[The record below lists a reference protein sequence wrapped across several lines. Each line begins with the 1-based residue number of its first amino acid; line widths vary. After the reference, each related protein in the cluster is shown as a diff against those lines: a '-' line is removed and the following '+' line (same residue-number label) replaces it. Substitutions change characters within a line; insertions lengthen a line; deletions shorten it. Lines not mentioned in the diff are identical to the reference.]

1 MNSLE
6 KLKQSF
12 LQVKANRL
20 YQNLYKVLDI
30 PIEQRHEFLTQ
41 AYHQYKTFCEQNN
54 IQMEPL
60 TNQLI
65 NASYIIESTPVMKDI
80 PVQDLSDIKNK
91 LENQAVLTMEE
102 ANLLLEWTVQNTRKF
117 LSIDKDVLHESL
129 QGCCG
134 ISQSASLFPLED
146 LGLQTTVN
154 QIGIL
159 PHCEQRHAFGTVFIP
174 IIQNGNIVRKQFLID
189 VTYRQFFSSIFCN
202 VDNYSDNSMPWA
214 GYFITQSP
222 KGKEVATQI
231 LKHGFIL
238 LDEDVA
244 LEYVKGFMMDK
255 VKLGDTES
263 IEKINQVTGTEA
275 LSYLST
281 YTEEYDY
288 DKEEL
293 EQYGFVNELNPKE
306 KTI

>member
-20 YQNLYKVLDI
+20 YQNLYKVLNI
-30 PIEQRHEFLTQ
+30 SMEKRHDFLTQ
-41 AYHQYKTFCEQNN
+41 AYHQYKTFCGQNK
-54 IQMEPL
+54 IQMEPI
-60 TNQLI
+60 TYQLI
-65 NASYIIESTPVMKDI
+65 NASYILESTPIIKDI
-80 PVQDLSDIKNK
+80 PAQNLIDIKNK
-91 LENQAVLTMEE
+91 LENQEALTMEE
-102 ANLLLEWTVQNTRKF
+102 ARLLLEWTVQNTRKF

-154 QIGIL
+154 QVALI
-159 PHCEQRHAFGTVFIP
+159 PYCEQRHAFGTVFIP
-174 IIQNGNIVRKQFLID
+174 ILQDGNIVRKQFLID
-189 VTYRQFFSSIFCN
+189 VTYRQFFPSIFCN
-202 VDNYSDNSMPWA
+202 VDHYSDRSTPWA
-214 GYFITQSP
+214 GYFMAQSP
-222 KGKEVATQI
+222 KGKEVASEI
-231 LKHGFIL
+231 LKNGFIL

-244 LEYVKGFMMDK
+244 LEYVKGFMLDS
-255 VKLGDTES
+255 VKLGDSES
-263 IEKINQVTGTEA
+263 LEKINQVTGKEA

-281 YTEEYDY
+281 YTEDYDY
-288 DKEEL
+288 DREEL
-293 EQYGFVNELNPKE
+293 EKYGFVNELNSKE